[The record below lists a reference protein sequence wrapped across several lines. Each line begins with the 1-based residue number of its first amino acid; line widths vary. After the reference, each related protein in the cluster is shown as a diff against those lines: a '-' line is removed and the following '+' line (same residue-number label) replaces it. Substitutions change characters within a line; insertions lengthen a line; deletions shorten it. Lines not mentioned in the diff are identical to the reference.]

1 MRSSR
6 TWRPRDVSGQVITIA
21 ALATSFTAVCDR
33 CAEIDAR
40 EGWSGSTF
48 AGRLDLD
55 LAAGIFLCR
64 RGHQVRV
71 VRAEPPSQTELAAAS

>member
-1 MRSSR
+1 M
-6 TWRPRDVSGQVITIA
+6 IIIA

-55 LAAGIFLCR
+55 LAVGTFLCR

-71 VRAEPPSQTELAAAS
+71 ARAEPQSQTELAAAS